1 MNSVYAIKK
10 PIPRRAYL
18 FIVVLSFLLPLGLY
32 STISYGQWVEGPF
45 TPTPTTILAA
55 GRRMA
60 FGECSAVSDEGDS
73 IEGSNCTLVQVEA
86 VARFGKDNFT
96 LRQEEGTLL
105 GDLKV
110 SLMRIGLGFLASA
123 ALAVPLGL
131 FMGTWK
137 AAEAAHE
144 PFVSF
149 IRYMPAVAF
158 LPLVF
163 VYLGIGEGAKV
174 FIIFLGTY
182 FALVQM
188 VTEVVRKVPQG
199 LVDSAYLLGAGRW
212 QVLGR
217 VIWPHSLP
225 GILESLRASLGL
237 AWTYL
242 VVSELV
248 ASEAGLG
255 YRIMKSQRFLKVDQI
270 ILIILLI
277 GLLGLLSD
285 VLLRKLNAWLFPWE
299 PGNRRSRLKQG

>member
-1 MNSVYAIKK
+1 MLAIKK

-18 FIVVLSFLLPLGLY
+18 IIAVLSFLLPLGLY
-32 STISYGQWVEGPF
+32 AVISYGRWIEGPF
-45 TPTPTTILAA
+45 TPTPTEILAA

-60 FGECSAVSDEGDS
+60 FGECSAVSDSGETVAGRDCS
-73 IEGSNCTLVQVEA
+73 AVKETAVQ
-86 VARFGKDNFT
+86 RFGEDNFT
-96 LRQEEGTLL
+96 LREEEGTLVP
-105 GDLKV
+105 DLKV
-110 SLMRIGLGFLASA
+110 SLIRIGLGFLASA
-123 ALAVPLGL
+123 AVAVPLGL

-188 VTEVVRKVPQG
+188 VTEVVRKVPQR
-199 LVDSAYLLGAGRW
+199 LVDSAYLLGANRW

-217 VIWPHSLP
+217 VVWPHSLP
-225 GILESLRASLGL
+225 GILESLRACLGL

-255 YRIMKSQRFLKVDQI
+255 YRIMKSQRFLNVDQI
-270 ILIILLI
+270 IFVILLI
-277 GLLGLLSD
+277 GLLGLISD
-285 VLLRKLNAWLFPWE
+285 VLLRKLNVWLFPWE
-299 PGNRRSRLKQG
+299 PSNRRSRLKEG